1 MPTAEEDYGLL
12 SQHLLRFPDNPRGA
26 PSTPGLAEAEEG
38 FWSNEGAC
46 APRQNQGALKGAL
59 LYPSFGPP
67 PAFVCF
73 WQRHREREEGGEQDA
88 TDVLLTLFAL

>member
-46 APRQNQGALKGAL
+46 ARPPALNLGSFKRSADVSL
-59 LYPSFGPP
+59 FWPSPP
-67 PAFVCF
+67 PSSAFGNAAVNEK
-73 WQRHREREEGGEQDA
+73 RGENK
-88 TDVLLTLFAL
+88 TLLMFY